1 MNEELKNIF
10 TNFKVNGKEIEVSH
24 IKYKGKSKTFVTW
37 ATLSE
42 RPSLNANDED
52 LYGVV

>member
-1 MNEELKNIF
+1 MNEELKTIF

-24 IKYKGKSKTFVTW
+24 LRYKGTSKTFVIW
-37 ATLSE
+37 SILSD

-52 LYGVV
+52 LYLK